1 MKIRETTAILGVL
14 FGTMLVMSGV
24 GLTKTIL
31 VNETFAAAVPGNMT
45 NATNTMNPQAVVQK
59 GATSSSNDVKTT
71 TTNNNITLG
80 NPFYI
85 EHDKITSQVPG
96 IPLNGGGHATGVTF
110 SGNGT
115 VKGIGFTETGRALII
130 PISKTIVG
138 IFGGLAI
145 KANDGGGNVN
155 GNATLSFREV
165 VHMTPAGTMQGS
177 GAAIF
182 NANATRNLSFLSN
195 TVAMFTD
202 TGNKNGTDTIKA
214 WEWKYR

>member
-1 MKIRETTAILGVL
+1 MKIRETTTIIGVL

-24 GLTKTIL
+24 GLTNTTL
-31 VNETFAAAVPGNMT
+31 VTETFAATAPGNMT
-45 NATNTMNPQAVVQK
+45 NATNTMNPQALVQK
-59 GATSSSNDVKTT
+59 GATSSSNDVNTT

-85 EHDKITSQVPG
+85 EYDKITSTVPG

-130 PISKTIVG
+130 PISKTIVAISG
-138 IFGGLAI
+138 ILAI
-145 KANDGGGNVN
+145 KANDGG

-177 GAAIF
+177 GSAIF

-202 TGNKNGTDTIKA
+202 TGNKGGTDTIKA

>member
-1 MKIRETTAILGVL
+1 MKIRETTTIIGVL

-24 GLTKTIL
+24 GLTNTIL
-31 VNETFAAAVPGNMT
+31 VNETFATTAPGNMT
-45 NATNTMNPQAVVQK
+45 NATNTTNPQAAVQK
-59 GATSSSNDVKTT
+59 GTTSSSNDVTTT

-85 EHDKITSQVPG
+85 EYDKITSTVRD
-96 IPLNGGGHATGVTF
+96 PLRTGANVTGVTF

-115 VKGIGFTETGRALII
+115 VKGIGFTENGRALII
-130 PISKTIVG
+130 PISKTIVAISG
-138 IFGGLAI
+138 ILAI
-145 KANDGGGNVN
+145 KANDGG

-182 NANATRNLSFLSN
+182 NPNATRNLSFLST

-202 TGNKNGTDTIKA
+202 TGNKGGTDTIKA

>member
-1 MKIRETTAILGVL
+1 MKIRGITTILGVL
-14 FGTMLVMSGV
+14 FGTMLVMTGV
-24 GLTKTIL
+24 VFTNTIL
-31 VNETFAAAVPGNMT
+31 GNETFAAAASGNMT
-45 NATNTMNPQAVVQK
+45 NATNTMNPQAIVQK
-59 GATSSSNDVKTT
+59 GASSNDVKTT

-85 EHDKITSQVPG
+85 EYDKITSTVRD
-96 IPLNGGGHATGVTF
+96 PLRNGANITGVTF

-115 VKGIGFTETGRALII
+115 VKGIGFTDTGRALIF

-145 KANDGGGNVN
+145 KANDIGSQAN

-165 VHMTPAGTMQGS
+165 VHITPAGTMQGS

-182 NANATRNLSFLSN
+182 NASATRNLSFLSN

-202 TGNKNGTDTIKA
+202 TGHKGGTDTIKA

>member
-1 MKIRETTAILGVL
+1 MHKNKKL
-14 FGTMLVMSGV
+14 
-24 GLTKTIL
+24 K
-31 VNETFAAAVPGNMT
+31 
-45 NATNTMNPQAVVQK
+45 
-59 GATSSSNDVKTT
+59 ATSSSFSPLLPYIAIIFLLLLIMSPFIFRLSVPSQHVALAFKPSP
-71 TTNNNITLG
+71 TNNNITLG

-85 EHDKITSQVPG
+85 EYDKITSTVPG

-130 PISKTIVG
+130 PVSKTIVG

-145 KANDGGGNVN
+145 KADDGGNKAN
-155 GNATLSFREV
+155 GNAALSFREV

-177 GAAIF
+177 GAAVF
-182 NANATRNLSFLSN
+182 NETATGNLSFLSN

-202 TGNKNGTDTIKA
+202 TGNKGGTDTIKA

>member
-1 MKIRETTAILGVL
+1 MKTRETTTIIGVL

-24 GLTKTIL
+24 GLTNTIL
-31 VNETFAAAVPGNMT
+31 VNVTFAAAAPGNMT
-45 NATNTMNPQAVVQK
+45 NATNTTNPQAVVQK
-59 GATSSSNDVKTT
+59 GATSSNDVKTT

-85 EHDKITSQVPG
+85 EYDKITSTVPG

-110 SGNGT
+110 SGNGV
-115 VKGIGFTETGRALII
+115 VKGIGFTDTGRALII

-145 KANDGGGNVN
+145 KANDGGGKAN

-165 VHMTPAGTMQGS
+165 VHLTAAGTMQGS

-182 NANATRNLSFLSN
+182 NANATRDLSLLSN

-202 TGNKNGTDTIKA
+202 TGNKDGTDTIKA

>member
-1 MKIRETTAILGVL
+1 MKIRETTTIIGVL
-14 FGTMLVMSGV
+14 FGTMFVMSGV
-24 GLTKTIL
+24 GLTNTIL
-31 VNETFAAAVPGNMT
+31 VNETYAATAPGNMT
-45 NATNTMNPQAVVQK
+45 NATNTTNSQAAVQK
-59 GATSSSNDVKTT
+59 GTTSSSNDVT

-85 EHDKITSQVPG
+85 EYDKITSTVPG
-96 IPLNGGGHATGVTF
+96 IPLNGGGHATGVKF

-145 KANDGGGNVN
+145 KANDGGGNAN

-165 VHMTPAGTMQGS
+165 VHMTRAGTMQGS

-202 TGNKNGTDTIKA
+202 TGNKGGTDTIKA

>member
-1 MKIRETTAILGVL
+1 MKIRETTAIVGVL

-24 GLTKTIL
+24 GLTNTIL
-31 VNETFAAAVPGNMT
+31 VNEAFAASAPGNMT
-45 NATNTMNPQAVVQK
+45 NATNTMNLQAVVQK

-85 EHDKITSQVPG
+85 EYDKITSTVRD
-96 IPLNGGGHATGVTF
+96 PLRTGANVTGVTF

-115 VKGIGFTETGRALII
+115 VKGIGFTENGRALII
-130 PISKTIVG
+130 PISKTIVAISG
-138 IFGGLAI
+138 ILAI
-145 KANDGGGNVN
+145 KANDGGGN
-155 GNATLSFREV
+155 ATLSFREF

-182 NANATRNLSFLSN
+182 NPNATRNLSFLST

-202 TGNKNGTDTIKA
+202 TGSKNGIDTIKA
-214 WEWKYR
+214 WEWKYC

>member
-1 MKIRETTAILGVL
+1 MKIRETAIIGVL

-24 GLTKTIL
+24 GLTNTIL
-31 VNETFAAAVPGNMT
+31 VNETFAAPAAGNMT
-45 NATNTMNPQAVVQK
+45 NATNTMNPQAVVQT
-59 GATSSSNDVKTT
+59 GAASSSNDVKTT

-85 EHDKITSQVPG
+85 EYDKITSQVPG

-145 KANDGGGNVN
+145 KANDGGSQAN
-155 GNATLSFREV
+155 GNATLSFREI

>member
-1 MKIRETTAILGVL
+1 MKIRETTTIIGVL
-14 FGTMLVMSGV
+14 FGTMLAMSGV
-24 GLTKTIL
+24 GLTNTIL
-31 VNETFAAAVPGNMT
+31 VNETFAATAPGNMT
-45 NATNTMNPQAVVQK
+45 NATNTTKPQT
-59 GATSSSNDVKTT
+59 TSSSNDVTTT

-85 EHDKITSQVPG
+85 EYDKITSTVPG

-115 VKGIGFTETGRALII
+115 VKGIGFTETGRALMF

-138 IFGGLAI
+138 ISGGLAI
-145 KANDGGGNVN
+145 KANDGGGNAN

-165 VHMTPAGTMQGS
+165 VHMTPAGTMLGS

-202 TGNKNGTDTIKA
+202 TGNKGTDTIKA